1 MLCSWFSP
9 QDCVQTGRPGTRQ
22 NLWRMPP
29 RPCSWL
35 MTGWASRRSVCVVT
49 YTWCLLLPAGLI
61 TLAFNTLTWLRRGL
75 LLQTNRGGIYSA
87 VIFTAE
93 VKGRWQH
100 LTQAALCL
108 PDCPRFLFYALF
120 VLKPMQPCQFTNWNT
135 ETFSRGLRNRW
146 CFFWKVIRDV
156 LPWLFFLGVF

>member
-1 MLCSWFSP
+1 MELIVQLVSPSKLPLLMLCSWFSP

-22 NLWRMPP
+22 NMWRMPL

-35 MTGWASRRSVCVVT
+35 TTGWASRRSVCVVT

-61 TLAFNTLTWLRRGL
+61 TLAFNTLTRRSL
-75 LLQTNRGGIYSA
+75 LLRTNGGSIYSA

-100 LTQAALCL
+100 LTQT
-108 PDCPRFLFYALF
+108 LF
-120 VLKPMQPCQFTNWNT
+120 VFLIVG
-135 ETFSRGLRNRW
+135 SRGSPEFSFLRTI
-146 CFFWKVIRDV
+146 CFEADV
-156 LPWLFFLGVF
+156 AVSVYKLRHRNLPSWLM